1 MCPETPAIAHPK
13 RAASAS
19 ASAYA
24 TASFPP
30 KAGRQTGGTAAAGR
44 SPGFRSTSSGGGSTD
59 DHPIYATLRAVTGR
73 RITAPD
79 TALDLDSLAH
89 IDLLCRLETDL
100 AIPMPD
106 DAPLFETAGE
116 VVAWVG
122 ERARRVV

>member
-13 RAASAS
+13 REASAS
-19 ASAYA
+19 ASGFA

-44 SPGFRSTSSGGGSTD
+44 SPGSRSTSSGGGSTV

-116 VVAWVG
+116 VVAWVTR
-122 ERARRVV
+122 RAA